1 MRAAWPVQG
10 LGQGQQR
17 RLGAKRGWRLVR
29 GEDLRAAAAN
39 GPAWM
44 WEALVLVQ
52 VLVLDPAQG
61 GACGRTAPDL

>member
-1 MRAAWPVQG
+1 M
-10 LGQGQQR
+10 
-17 RLGAKRGWRLVR
+17 R

-44 WEALVLVQ
+44 WEVLVLVLVQ

-61 GACGRTAPDL
+61 EACGRTAPDL